1 MHVYNTSLFS
11 KLTFVNY
18 LYFKQ
23 CHTVEILCDVS
34 IIETFLTGIPSM
46 VEVTYFITQHT
57 VMTLSYIFCF

>member
-23 CHTVEILCDVS
+23 CHIVEILCDVL
-34 IIETFLTGIPSM
+34 IIETFLTEIPSM
-46 VEVTYFITQHT
+46 VEVTYFITLHT